1 MRLFHESKFI
11 TFDYFW
17 GILTTVC
24 HGKIRVSPIFQEVNF
39 YNRLILSEFQI
50 TLSWKTVYTFRGR
63 PDRPPVKKHALCGM
77 KENPKIIRTFEVQK
91 IREKFGASEADS
103 MIPQETVQTI
113 LDTAQIVDVVSDF
126 VSLKRR
132 GANWVACCPFHNEKT
147 PSFYVSPSKGIY
159 KCFGCGKAGSAVG
172 FVMEHEHCSYN
183 EALRYLA
190 KKYHIEIQEEE
201 LTPEETMRRQRN
213 ESLLLV
219 SEFAQKFFAEQ
230 LQSGEGKDV
239 GLAYYKSRALEDE
252 TIARFGLG
260 WAPSGKDSLLQAARK
275 AGYKDEYLLDAG
287 LAVQKEDGTLT
298 DKFRERVMFPI
309 HSVSGRVIAF
319 SGRTL
324 RSDNPAKYVNSPDTP
339 IYTKSNIL
347 FGIWFA
353 KSEIAKMDKCIV
365 VEGNVD
371 LVMLHQLGIRNVVA
385 PCGTSFTEQQI
396 RLIRKFTDNV
406 TLMFDGDG
414 AGIHAALRAIDMIL
428 KEGMNVSV
436 VRLPAEDDPDSF
448 ARKHTLEEYQ
458 NYLKEHEQDF
468 LAFKSEI
475 LLADAGN
482 DPLKRANLIND
493 IADTIALI
501 PDQVKASVFVNA
513 AAQQFDV
520 DSEVIFTRV
529 RKTRAKLLEDWRKE
543 KEREAKQQE
552 RREREADYEPVPD
565 YGDLP
570 KEEEAPVAYQPENKA
585 LATVEEQI
593 LKFLLVDGLEPLEFP
608 FDTPEAREFQTEQ
621 VTVTEFIS
629 DFLDLHGFR
638 MENQAYARVYDAYL
652 AGYDAGFSQEEI
664 IRRLLNSPDR
674 VVAGLAA
681 SISTEKYTLSIE
693 ELRNSLTIKSSWLT
707 TYVPKT
713 MLTYIVTR
721 NDQKAKQLR
730 KALGNPEALKAEGS
744 SEEEVMKQIMSLQE
758 ETRRIKKKLSDN
770 NE

>member
-1 MRLFHESKFI
+1 
-11 TFDYFW
+11 
-17 GILTTVC
+17 
-24 HGKIRVSPIFQEVNF
+24 
-39 YNRLILSEFQI
+39 
-50 TLSWKTVYTFRGR
+50 
-63 PDRPPVKKHALCGM
+63 
-77 KENPKIIRTFEVQK
+77 
-91 IREKFGASEADS
+91 

-230 LQSGEGKDV
+230 LKQGEGKDI

-287 LAVQKEDGTLT
+287 LVVQREDGTLA

-324 RSDNPAKYVNSPDTP
+324 KSDNPAKYVNSPDTP

-353 KSEIAKMDKCIV
+353 KSEIAKLDKCIV

-501 PDQVKASVFVNA
+501 PDQVKASMFVNA
-513 AAQQFDV
+513 AAQQFDM
-520 DSEVIFTRV
+520 DSDAIFTRV

-543 KEREAKQQE
+543 KEREE
-552 RREREADYEPVPD
+552 RQRLPEDAIVQPEAEVAVPEK
-565 YGDLP
+565 P
-570 KEEEAPVAYQPENKA
+570 SAYQPENKA

-608 FDTPEAREFQTEQ
+608 FDTPEAKEFQAEQ

-652 AGYDAGFSQEEI
+652 AGYDAGYSQEEI
-664 IRRLLNSPDR
+664 IRSLLNSPDR
-674 VVAGLAA
+674 MVAGLAA

-693 ELRNSLTIKSSWLT
+693 ELKNSLTIKSSWLT

-730 KALGNPEALKAEGS
+730 KALGNPEVLKAEGS

>member
-1 MRLFHESKFI
+1 
-11 TFDYFW
+11 
-17 GILTTVC
+17 
-24 HGKIRVSPIFQEVNF
+24 
-39 YNRLILSEFQI
+39 
-50 TLSWKTVYTFRGR
+50 
-63 PDRPPVKKHALCGM
+63 
-77 KENPKIIRTFEVQK
+77 
-91 IREKFGASEADS
+91 

-113 LDTAQIVDVVSDF
+113 LDTAQIVDVVNDF

-172 FVMEHEHCSYN
+172 FVMEHEHCSYT
-183 EALRYLA
+183 EALKYLA

-219 SEFAQKFFAEQ
+219 SEFAQKFFAGQ

-287 LAVQKEDGTLT
+287 LAVQREDGTLA

-324 RSDNPAKYVNSPDTP
+324 KSDNPAKYVNSPDTP

-353 KSEIAKMDKCIV
+353 KSEIAKLDKCIV

-396 RLIRKFTDNV
+396 RLIRKFTENV

-458 NYLKEHEQDF
+458 DYLKEHEQDF
-468 LAFKSEI
+468 LAFKTEV

-482 DPLKRANLIND
+482 DPLKRANFINE

-513 AAQQFDV
+513 ASQKFDV
-520 DSEVIFTRV
+520 DSDIIFQRV

-552 RREREADYEPVPD
+552 RREAEVGYVMPEGYEPD

-570 KEEEAPVAYQPENKA
+570 EAEPQEEAAYKPENKM
-585 LATVEEQI
+585 LAPVEEQI
-593 LKFLLVDGLEPLEFP
+593 LRFLLVDGLEILEFP
-608 FDTPEAREFQTEQ
+608 SDTPEAKEFQAEP

-629 DFLDLHGFR
+629 DFLDLHGFKI
-638 MENQAYARVYDAYL
+638 ENHGYAAVYDAYL
-652 AGYDAGFSQEEI
+652 QGYDAGYSQEEI
-664 IRRLLNSPDR
+664 IRGLFNSPNR
-674 VVAGLAA
+674 TVAGIAA
-681 SISTEKYTLSIE
+681 NLSTQKYDLSIE
-693 ELRNSLTIKSSWLT
+693 ELRASLTTKSTWLT

-713 MLTYIVTR
+713 MLTYIVKR
-721 NDQKAKQLR
+721 NEQKVKELR
-730 KALGNPEALKAEGS
+730 KSLANPVAGS
-744 SEEEVMKQIMSLQE
+744 TEEEVLRQIMSLQE
-758 ETRRIKKKLSDN
+758 ETKRIKKKLSDK

>member
-1 MRLFHESKFI
+1 
-11 TFDYFW
+11 
-17 GILTTVC
+17 
-24 HGKIRVSPIFQEVNF
+24 
-39 YNRLILSEFQI
+39 
-50 TLSWKTVYTFRGR
+50 
-63 PDRPPVKKHALCGM
+63 
-77 KENPKIIRTFEVQK
+77 
-91 IREKFGASEADS
+91 

-260 WAPSGKDSLLQAARK
+260 WAPSGKDTLLQAARK

-287 LAVQKEDGTLT
+287 LAVQKEDGTLG

-353 KSEIAKMDKCIV
+353 KSEIAKQDKCIV

-475 LLADAGN
+475 LLADAGK

-593 LKFLLVDGLEPLEFP
+593 LKFLLVNGLEPLEFP

-629 DFLDLHGFR
+629 DFLDLHGFKI
-638 MENQAYARVYDAYL
+638 ENQGYAKVYDAYL
-652 AGYDAGFSQEEI
+652 AGYDAGYSQEEI
-664 IRRLLNSPDR
+664 IRSLLNSPDR
-674 VVAGLAA
+674 MVAGLAA

-693 ELRNSLTIKSSWLT
+693 ELKNSLTIKSSWLA

-713 MLTYIVTR
+713 MLTYIVAR
-721 NDQKAKQLR
+721 NDQKTKQLR
-730 KALGNPEALKAEGS
+730 KSLGNPEALKAAGS
-744 SEEEVMKQIMSLQE
+744 SEEDVLQQIMNLQE
-758 ETRRIKKKLSDN
+758 ETKRIKKKLSDN

>member
-1 MRLFHESKFI
+1 
-11 TFDYFW
+11 
-17 GILTTVC
+17 
-24 HGKIRVSPIFQEVNF
+24 
-39 YNRLILSEFQI
+39 
-50 TLSWKTVYTFRGR
+50 
-63 PDRPPVKKHALCGM
+63 
-77 KENPKIIRTFEVQK
+77 
-91 IREKFGASEADS
+91 

-230 LQSGEGKDV
+230 LKQGEGKDV
-239 GLAYYKSRALEDE
+239 GMAYYKSRALEDE

-260 WAPSGKDSLLQAARK
+260 WAPSGKDTLLQAARK

-287 LAVQKEDGTLT
+287 LAVQKEDGTLA

-353 KSEIAKMDKCIV
+353 KSEIAKLDKCIV

-458 NYLKEHEQDF
+458 TYLKEHEQDF
-468 LAFKSEI
+468 LAFKSDI

-529 RKTRAKLLEDWRKE
+529 RKTRAKLMEDWRKE

-570 KEEEAPVAYQPENKA
+570 KEEEAPVAYKPENKA

-608 FDTPEAREFQTEQ
+608 FDTPEAKEFQAEQ

-629 DFLDLHGFR
+629 DFLDLHGFKI
-638 MENQAYARVYDAYL
+638 ENQGYAKVYDAYL
-652 AGYDAGFSQEEI
+652 AGYDAGYSQEEI
-664 IRRLLNSPDR
+664 IRSLLNSPDR
-674 VVAGLAA
+674 MVAGLAA

-693 ELRNSLTIKSSWLT
+693 ELKNSLTIKSSWLA

-713 MLTYIVTR
+713 MLTYIVAR
-721 NDQKAKQLR
+721 NDQKTRQLR
-730 KALGNPEALKAEGS
+730 KALGNPEALKAAGS
-744 SEEEVMKQIMSLQE
+744 SEEDVLQQIMSLQE
-758 ETRRIKKKLSDN
+758 ETKRIKKKLSDN

>member
-1 MRLFHESKFI
+1 
-11 TFDYFW
+11 
-17 GILTTVC
+17 
-24 HGKIRVSPIFQEVNF
+24 
-39 YNRLILSEFQI
+39 
-50 TLSWKTVYTFRGR
+50 
-63 PDRPPVKKHALCGM
+63 
-77 KENPKIIRTFEVQK
+77 
-91 IREKFGASEADS
+91 

-219 SEFAQKFFAEQ
+219 SEFAQKFFAQQ

-275 AGYKDEYLLDAG
+275 AGYKDEYLVDAG
-287 LAVQKEDGTLT
+287 LAVQREDGTLA

-324 RSDNPAKYVNSPDTP
+324 KSDNPAKYVNSPDTP

-353 KSEIAKMDKCIV
+353 KSEIAKLDKCIV

-448 ARKHTLEEYQ
+448 ARSHTLEQYQ
-458 NYLKEHEQDF
+458 DYLKDHEQDF
-468 LAFKSEI
+468 LAFKTEV

-482 DPLKRANLIND
+482 DPLKRANFINE

-513 AAQQFDV
+513 ASQQFDV
-520 DSEVIFTRV
+520 DSEIIFQRV
-529 RKTRAKLLEDWRKE
+529 RKTRAKLLEDWKKE
-543 KEREAKQQE
+543 REREAKQQQ
-552 RREREADYEPVPD
+552 RREAEAGYEMPEGYEPD

-570 KEEEAPVAYQPENKA
+570 EAEPEEEAPSAYKPENKT
-585 LATVEEQI
+585 LAPVEEQI
-593 LKFLLVDGLEPLEFP
+593 LRFLLVDGLETLEFP
-608 FDTPEAREFQTEQ
+608 SDTPEAKQFQAEP

-629 DFLDLHGFR
+629 DFLDLHGFKI
-638 MENQAYARVYDAYL
+638 ENKGYAAVYDAYL
-652 AGYDAGFSQEEI
+652 QGYDAGFSQEDI
-664 IRRLLNSPDR
+664 IRSLFNSPKR
-674 VVAGLAA
+674 LVADIAA
-681 SISTEKYTLSIE
+681 NFSTQKYDLSIE
-693 ELRNSLTIKSSWLT
+693 ELRASLTAKSTWLT

-713 MLTYIVTR
+713 MLTYIIKR
-721 NDQKAKQLR
+721 NEQKVRELKKSLA
-730 KALGNPEALKAEGS
+730 NPEAGS
-744 SEEEVMKQIMSLQE
+744 SEEDLLRQIMSLQE
-758 ETRRIKKKLSDN
+758 ETRRIKKKLSDK

>member
-1 MRLFHESKFI
+1 
-11 TFDYFW
+11 
-17 GILTTVC
+17 
-24 HGKIRVSPIFQEVNF
+24 
-39 YNRLILSEFQI
+39 
-50 TLSWKTVYTFRGR
+50 
-63 PDRPPVKKHALCGM
+63 
-77 KENPKIIRTFEVQK
+77 
-91 IREKFGASEADS
+91 

-260 WAPSGKDSLLQAARK
+260 WAPSGKDTLLQAARK

-287 LAVQKEDGTLT
+287 LAVQKEDGTLG

-353 KSEIAKMDKCIV
+353 KSEIAKQDKCIV

-593 LKFLLVDGLEPLEFP
+593 LKFLLVNGLEPLEFP

-629 DFLDLHGFR
+629 DFLDLHGFKI
-638 MENQAYARVYDAYL
+638 ENQGYAKVYDAYL
-652 AGYDAGFSQEEI
+652 AGYDAGYSQEEI
-664 IRRLLNSPDR
+664 IRSLLNSPDR
-674 VVAGLAA
+674 MVAGLAA

-693 ELRNSLTIKSSWLT
+693 ELKNSLTIKSSWLA

-713 MLTYIVTR
+713 MLTYIVAR
-721 NDQKAKQLR
+721 NDQKTKQLR
-730 KALGNPEALKAEGS
+730 KSLGNPEALKAAGS
-744 SEEEVMKQIMSLQE
+744 SEEDVLQQIMNLQE
-758 ETRRIKKKLSDN
+758 ETKRIKKKLSDN

>member
-1 MRLFHESKFI
+1 
-11 TFDYFW
+11 
-17 GILTTVC
+17 
-24 HGKIRVSPIFQEVNF
+24 
-39 YNRLILSEFQI
+39 
-50 TLSWKTVYTFRGR
+50 
-63 PDRPPVKKHALCGM
+63 
-77 KENPKIIRTFEVQK
+77 
-91 IREKFGASEADS
+91 

-260 WAPSGKDSLLQAARK
+260 WAPSGKDTLLQAARK

-287 LAVQKEDGTLT
+287 LAVQKEDGTLG

-353 KSEIAKMDKCIV
+353 KSEIAKQDKCIV

-593 LKFLLVDGLEPLEFP
+593 LKFLLVNGLEPLEFP
-608 FDTPEAREFQTEQ
+608 FDTPEAKEFQAEQ

-629 DFLDLHGFR
+629 DFLDLHGFKI
-638 MENQAYARVYDAYL
+638 ENQGYAKVYDAYL
-652 AGYDAGFSQEEI
+652 AGYDAGYSQEEI
-664 IRRLLNSPDR
+664 IRSLLNSPDR
-674 VVAGLAA
+674 MVAGLAA

-693 ELRNSLTIKSSWLT
+693 ELKNSLTIKSSWLA

-713 MLTYIVTR
+713 MLTYIVAR
-721 NDQKAKQLR
+721 NDQKTKQLR
-730 KALGNPEALKAEGS
+730 KFLGNPDALKAAGS
-744 SEEEVMKQIMSLQE
+744 SEEDVLQQIMNLQE
-758 ETRRIKKKLSDN
+758 ETKRIKKKLSDN

>member
-1 MRLFHESKFI
+1 
-11 TFDYFW
+11 
-17 GILTTVC
+17 
-24 HGKIRVSPIFQEVNF
+24 
-39 YNRLILSEFQI
+39 
-50 TLSWKTVYTFRGR
+50 
-63 PDRPPVKKHALCGM
+63 
-77 KENPKIIRTFEVQK
+77 
-91 IREKFGASEADS
+91 

-219 SEFAQKFFAEQ
+219 SEFAQKFFAVQ
-230 LQSGEGKDV
+230 LKQGEGKDV
-239 GLAYYKSRALEDE
+239 GMAYYKSRALEDE

-260 WAPSGKDSLLQAARK
+260 WAPSGKDTLLQAARK

-287 LAVQKEDGTLT
+287 LVVQREDGTIA

-324 RSDNPAKYVNSPDTP
+324 KSDNPAKYVNSPDTP

-353 KSEIAKMDKCIV
+353 KSEIAKLDKCIV

-458 NYLKEHEQDF
+458 TYLKEHEQDF

-475 LLADAGN
+475 LLADVGS

-543 KEREAKQQE
+543 KEREKRQRLPEDAIVQP
-552 RREREADYEPVPD
+552 EAEVAVPEK
-565 YGDLP
+565 P
-570 KEEEAPVAYQPENKA
+570 SAYKPENKA

-608 FDTPEAREFQTEQ
+608 FDTPEAKEFQAEQ

-629 DFLDLHGFR
+629 DFLDLHGFKI
-638 MENQAYARVYDAYL
+638 ENQGYAKVYDAYL
-652 AGYDAGFSQEEI
+652 AGYDAGYSQEEI
-664 IRRLLNSPDR
+664 IRGLLNSPDR
-674 VVAGLAA
+674 MVAGLAA

-693 ELRNSLTIKSSWLT
+693 ELKNSLTIKSSWLA

-713 MLTYIVTR
+713 MLTYIVAR
-721 NDQKAKQLR
+721 NDQKTRQLR
-730 KALGNPEALKAEGS
+730 KALGNPEALKAAGS
-744 SEEEVMKQIMSLQE
+744 SEEDVLQQIMSLQE
-758 ETRRIKKKLSDN
+758 ETKRIKKKLSDN

>member
-1 MRLFHESKFI
+1 
-11 TFDYFW
+11 
-17 GILTTVC
+17 
-24 HGKIRVSPIFQEVNF
+24 
-39 YNRLILSEFQI
+39 
-50 TLSWKTVYTFRGR
+50 
-63 PDRPPVKKHALCGM
+63 
-77 KENPKIIRTFEVQK
+77 
-91 IREKFGASEADS
+91 

-230 LQSGEGKDV
+230 LKQGEGKDV
-239 GLAYYKSRALEDE
+239 GMAYYKSRALEDE

-287 LAVQKEDGTLT
+287 LAVQREDGTLA

-324 RSDNPAKYVNSPDTP
+324 KSDNPAKYVNSPDTP

-353 KSEIAKMDKCIV
+353 KSEIAKLDKCIV

-458 NYLKEHEQDF
+458 TYLKEHEQDF

-482 DPLKRANLIND
+482 DPLKRAMVIND

-529 RKTRAKLLEDWRKE
+529 RKTRAKLMEDWRKE

-570 KEEEAPVAYQPENKA
+570 DSAGDAQTAPVAYKPENKA

-608 FDTPEAREFQTEQ
+608 FDTPEAKEFQAEQ

-629 DFLDLHGFR
+629 DFLDLHGFKI
-638 MENQAYARVYDAYL
+638 ENQGYAKVYDAYL
-652 AGYDAGFSQEEI
+652 AGYDAGYSQEEI
-664 IRRLLNSPDR
+664 IRNLLNSPDR
-674 VVAGLAA
+674 MVAGLAA

-693 ELRNSLTIKSSWLT
+693 ELKNSLTIKSSWLT

-713 MLTYIVTR
+713 MLTYIVAR
-721 NDQKAKQLR
+721 NDQKARQLR
-730 KALGNPEALKAEGS
+730 KALGNPEALKAAGS
-744 SEEEVMKQIMSLQE
+744 SEEEVMQQIMSLQE

>member
-1 MRLFHESKFI
+1 
-11 TFDYFW
+11 
-17 GILTTVC
+17 
-24 HGKIRVSPIFQEVNF
+24 
-39 YNRLILSEFQI
+39 
-50 TLSWKTVYTFRGR
+50 
-63 PDRPPVKKHALCGM
+63 
-77 KENPKIIRTFEVQK
+77 
-91 IREKFGASEADS
+91 

-260 WAPSGKDSLLQAARK
+260 WAPSGKDTLLQAARK

-287 LAVQKEDGTLT
+287 LAVQKEDGTLG

-353 KSEIAKMDKCIV
+353 KSEIAKQDKCIV

-593 LKFLLVDGLEPLEFP
+593 LKFLLVNGLEPLEFP

-629 DFLDLHGFR
+629 DFLDLHGFKI
-638 MENQAYARVYDAYL
+638 ENQGYAKVYDAYL
-652 AGYDAGFSQEEI
+652 AGYDAGYSQEEI
-664 IRRLLNSPDR
+664 IRSLLNSPDR
-674 VVAGLAA
+674 MVAGLAA

-693 ELRNSLTIKSSWLT
+693 ELKNSLTIKSSWLA

-713 MLTYIVTR
+713 MLTYIVAR
-721 NDQKAKQLR
+721 NDQKTKQLR
-730 KALGNPEALKAEGS
+730 KFLGNPDALKAAGS
-744 SEEEVMKQIMSLQE
+744 SEEDVLQQIMNLQE
-758 ETRRIKKKLSDN
+758 ETKRIKKKLSDN